1 VSTRPDAAFY
11 SHITRELARG
21 RLTPFLGAG
30 VNLISHTAEDAFK
43 PGRRLP
49 SSSELAQHLA
59 TEFSYPS
66 DDRDLVRVAQWVY
79 ARLGSDTLYDYLHE
93 IFDHD
98 FPPTA
103 VHDVLAQMP
112 AFVRREGGTDYPLI
126 ITTNYDD
133 ALERAFTAAGEPFD
147 LLSYIA
153 TEPHLGMFWHVD
165 ADGGGHLVEVPNRY
179 KGVTLRERPAI
190 AKIHGAVQRGLLPHV
205 GIDDSY
211 VVTEDDYIDCLTR
224 TDVVALLP
232 PGVVQRMQR
241 CHYLFLG
248 YSLRDWNLRA
258 ILHRIRR
265 ARALV
270 NISWAVQRT
279 PDPLEEQAWQSRHVD
294 IFDIDL
300 VEFASVLAAGLSP
313 GDAETPGAA
322 EAGGAAEAAR

>member
-1 VSTRPDAAFY
+1 VPTHPDQALY
-11 SHITRELARG
+11 SHISRELARG

-30 VNLISHTAEDAFK
+30 VNLVGTATDAFQ

-59 TEFSYPS
+59 KEFSYPAG
-66 DDRDLVRVAQWVY
+66 DRDLVRVAQWVF
-79 ARLGSDTLYDYLHE
+79 ARLGSDTLYEYLHE

-98 FPPTA
+98 FPPTP
-103 VHDVLAQMP
+103 VHEVLAEMP
-112 AFVRREGGTDYPLI
+112 AFVRRQGGTEYPLI

-133 ALERAFTAAGEPFD
+133 ALERAFNAAGEPFD

-165 ADGGGHLVEVPNRY
+165 HNGEGQLVEVPNRY

-190 AKIHGAVQRGLLPHV
+190 AKIHGAVRRGLLSHG

-279 PDPLEEQAWQSRHVD
+279 PDPLEEQAWQSRHVE
-294 IFDIDL
+294 IFDVELD
-300 VEFASVLAAGLSP
+300 EFAQALTSTLNPEPTLNPDV
-313 GDAETPGAA
+313 
-322 EAGGAAEAAR
+322 AEAAL

>member
-1 VSTRPDAAFY
+1 
-11 SHITRELARG
+11 LA
-21 RLTPFLGAG
+21 
-30 VNLISHTAEDAFK
+30 E
-43 PGRRLP
+43 
-49 SSSELAQHLA
+49 HLA
-59 TEFSYPS
+59 EEFSYPGQ
-66 DDRDLVRVAQWVY
+66 DRDDLVKVAQWVF

-93 IFDHD
+93 VFDHD

-103 VHDVLAQMP
+103 VHQVLAQMP
-112 AFVRREGGTDYPLI
+112 AYVRSRGGTEYPLI

-133 ALERAFTAAGEPFD
+133 ALERAFIGAGEPFD

-153 TEPHLGMFWHVD
+153 TEPHIGKFWHVD
-165 ADGGGHLVEVPNRY
+165 PDGHGRLVEVPNRY

-190 AKIHGAVQRGLLPHV
+190 AKIHGAVRRGSVSHV
-205 GIDDSY
+205 GIEDSY

-224 TDVVALLP
+224 TDVVGLLP

-270 NISWAVQRT
+270 NVSWSVQRT
-279 PDPLEEQAWQSRHVD
+279 PDPLEEQAWKSRHVE
-294 IFDIDL
+294 IYDIDL
-300 VEFASVLAAGLSP
+300 VEFARTLEFRLKP
-313 GDAETPGAA
+313 DHA
-322 EAGGAAEAAR
+322 EATR

>member
-1 VSTRPDAAFY
+1 
-11 SHITRELARG
+11 
-21 RLTPFLGAG
+21 LTPFLGAG
-30 VNLISHTAEDAFK
+30 VNLISNEVAGAFQ
-43 PGRRLP
+43 PGQRLP
-49 SSSELAQHLA
+49 SGAELAQHLA
-59 TEFSYPS
+59 DEFSYPGH
-66 DDRDLVRVAQWVY
+66 DRHDLVRVAQWVFS
-79 ARLGSDTLYDYLHE
+79 RLGSDTLYDYLHE

-98 FPPTA
+98 FPTTV

-112 AFVRREGGTDYPLI
+112 SYVRSRGGTEYPLI

-133 ALERAFTAAGEPFD
+133 ALERAFNEAGEQFD

-153 TEPHLGMFWHVD
+153 TEPHLGKFWHVD
-165 ADGGGHLVEVPNRY
+165 PDGKGRLVEVPNRY

-190 AKIHGAVQRGLLPHV
+190 AKIHGAVRRGPV
-205 GIDDSY
+205 ARRGIDDSF

-224 TDVVALLP
+224 TDVVGLLP

-270 NISWAVQRT
+270 NVSWAVQRG
-279 PDPLEEQAWQSRHVD
+279 PDPLEEQAWQSRHVEIYD
-294 IFDIDL
+294 VDL
-300 VEFASVLAAGLSP
+300 VDFARVLESRLKP
-313 GDAETPGAA
+313 DLT
-322 EAGGAAEAAR
+322 EAAR